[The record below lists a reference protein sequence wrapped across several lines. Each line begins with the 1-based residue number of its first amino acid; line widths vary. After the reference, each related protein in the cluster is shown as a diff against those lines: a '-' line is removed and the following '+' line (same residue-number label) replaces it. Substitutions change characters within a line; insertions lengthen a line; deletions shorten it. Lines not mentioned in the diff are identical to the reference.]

1 MPIILGPIVGYVEQT
16 LFYNKGLNQMIDE
29 DGLPVFDIFNII
41 RPNDLY
47 MFKKLKEDVVVMGVK
62 KYLVELVYPEDD
74 DIWND

>member
-1 MPIILGPIVGYVEQT
+1 MPIILGPIFGYVEQT
-16 LFYNKGLNQMIDE
+16 LFYNKRINRMIDE
-29 DGLPVFDIFNII
+29 DGFPVFDIFNII